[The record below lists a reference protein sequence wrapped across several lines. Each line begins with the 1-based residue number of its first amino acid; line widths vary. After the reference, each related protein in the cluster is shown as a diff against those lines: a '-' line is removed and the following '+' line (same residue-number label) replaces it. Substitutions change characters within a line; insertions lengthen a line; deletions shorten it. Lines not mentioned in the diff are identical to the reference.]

1 MKNLR
6 DLEFL
11 ADKARELLDRQI
23 GSFRATHA
31 KAGSIIALAV
41 IFVPIYIFV
50 IEKAADIIQV
60 LSIIPI
66 LFLVYS
72 LILMIQILK
81 SKKLDQGFNEDQ
93 FDRLIN
99 KKYEKIL
106 LYDIGAKKASIK
118 DNQLTT
124 TEQNRKFNQGLNFTI
139 AAVLLSFLLLLTNV
153 FIKPQNRLTMSEKEK
168 REKTDPK
175 REPSPEPQT
184 KSRLIPSVP
193 KEERIQLN
201 EGKDNDSVC
210 KSDK

>member
-23 GSFRATHA
+23 SSFRATHA
-31 KAGSIIALAV
+31 KAGSIIALST

-50 IEKAADIIQV
+50 IEKAAGIIQI

-66 LFLVYS
+66 LLLGYS

-81 SKKLDQGFNEDQ
+81 TKRLDQGFNEDQ
-93 FDRLIN
+93 FDKLIN

-106 LYDIGAKKASIK
+106 LYEIGAKKASIK
-118 DNQLTT
+118 DNQLITAG
-124 TEQNRKFNQGLNFTI
+124 QNKKFNKGLNFTI
-139 AAVLLSFLLLLTNV
+139 AAVLFSFLLLFTNV
-153 FIKPQNRLTMSEKEK
+153 FINPPNRLKMSEKEK
-168 REKTDPK
+168 KEKTDPK
-175 REPSPEPQT
+175 KEPSQDQQT
-184 KSRLIPSVP
+184 KSRTIPSVP

-201 EGKDNDSVC
+201 EGKDNDSVN
-210 KSDK
+210 KSNK